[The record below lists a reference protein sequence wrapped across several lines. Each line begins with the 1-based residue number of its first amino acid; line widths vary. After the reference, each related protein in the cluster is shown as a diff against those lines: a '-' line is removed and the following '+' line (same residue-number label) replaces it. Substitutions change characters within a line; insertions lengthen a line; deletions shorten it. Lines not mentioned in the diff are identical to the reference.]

1 MAAIGVMTT
10 EFDGSDLAEVADRIV
25 EHGID
30 TVQLQLGSAVAEVA
44 VRDALLFGLDVL
56 GPHLDADFAAQTSEV
71 LRTRGIRVAAV
82 DGTYNM
88 IHPDPDRR
96 ERNLRHLITLIDL
109 THLFDTDIVAV
120 CTGTRQDI
128 MWQHSPL
135 NASDEAWSD
144 LLDQLRPAARAAE
157 AAQVRLAFEPEYN
170 NVVNSAQNAR
180 RLMDE
185 IGSPAVKVLMDV
197 ANIFHAG
204 DLERMSDHLDAVFD
218 LVGDDIVLAHAKDLD
233 HDADAGG
240 RAAGQGK
247 LDYAHYL
254 LQLQQHRFDGA
265 IVLHQLKELAP
276 DRFDEAFDHV
286 RRQAPA
292 GYLTTS

>member
-10 EFDGSDLAEVADRIV
+10 EFDGAGLAEVADRIR

-30 TVQLQLGSAVAEVA
+30 TVQLQLGSAVEEVPI
-44 VRDALLFGLDVL
+44 RDALLFGLDAL
-56 GPHLDADFAAQTSEV
+56 GPHLNAAFATQVGEV
-71 LRTRGIRVAAV
+71 LSTRGIRVAAV

-88 IHPDPDRR
+88 IHPDQKRR
-96 ERNLRHLITLIDL
+96 TRNLGHLVNLIDL
-109 THLFDTDIVAV
+109 AHLFDTDIVTV

-128 MWQHSPL
+128 MWQPSPL
-135 NASDEAWSD
+135 NQSDQAWAD
-144 LLDQLRPAARAAE
+144 LLEQLRPAAQAAE

-170 NVVNSAQNAR
+170 NVVDSAQRAR

-185 IGSPAVKVLMDV
+185 VDSPAVKVLLDV

-204 DLERMSDHLDAVFD
+204 DLDRMSAHLDEVFD

-247 LDYAHYL
+247 LDFAHYL

-292 GYLTTS
+292 GYLTNS